1 MTFYGPKEVCSKL
14 NIAESTLRKWAIY
27 LSKVAGYTFA
37 VDQYGHRNYSDGD
50 ILVLKRMQE
59 LLAKKYTYEDA
70 VNEVCN
76 VKNVNHANN
85 AENPDEISV
94 IPITHATGVPSVL
107 SEELYKEMVTAFHEQ
122 SKLNQNLVE
131 RLERLEERAEKRDQA
146 LTQVLRQVL
155 EVRAEAATEQEK
167 KKKSWWPWS
176 K

>member
-27 LSKVAGYTFA
+27 INKIAGYTFA

-76 VKNVNHANN
+76 MRNENHANN

-94 IPITHATGVPSVL
+94 LPITHATSVPGVL
-107 SEELYKEMVTAFHEQ
+107 NEDFYKEMVIALQEQ
-122 SKLNQNLVE
+122 SKLNQMLIE
-131 RLERLEERAEKRDQA
+131 RLERLEERTEQRDQA
-146 LTQVLRQVL
+146 LTQILRQIL
-155 EVRAEAATEQEK
+155 DARAEIAAERGK